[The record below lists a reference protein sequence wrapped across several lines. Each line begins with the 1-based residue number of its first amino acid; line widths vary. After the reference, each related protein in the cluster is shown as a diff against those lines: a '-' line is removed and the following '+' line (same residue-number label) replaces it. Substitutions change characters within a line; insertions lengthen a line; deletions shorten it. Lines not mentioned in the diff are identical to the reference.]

1 MCCLIRSVEFVTIDR
16 AAALRNAEKLLR
28 QGRLD
33 QAIEEYSR
41 VVDDQPTDWN
51 TRNSLGDLLV
61 RAGQLERAVAEFTRI
76 ADAFKDDGFYPK
88 AAALYRKILKISAD
102 DEHATLQGAE
112 VAAAQGLLA
121 DARRALKVI
130 VERRLASG
138 DYSGASSLADRL
150 AALDP
155 ADPASRMRN
164 AQESSRNAQESSVVH
179 EDRAV
184 QRVEDTQA
192 VESEPVAARPTVPTA
207 ASAPEPPTVAHA
219 RHRLPNIEVDLSVVL
234 DQIHEPQGAAPAAAP
249 AAAPDLDDVFAH
261 MRDEARRRLAIQ
273 AAEQDYR
280 RGLDLFR
287 AGQVEESIAALE
299 SASLTPRFR
308 FEAASLLGKIFVNR
322 GDLAKAISWLDRA
335 VEAPASSPDAM
346 HTVLY
351 ELADALESTGDP
363 VRALAVS
370 LELQALAGGFRDVN
384 DRVRRL
390 STAQT
395 RG

>member
-1 MCCLIRSVEFVTIDR
+1 MIRSVEFVTIDR

-41 VVDDQPTDWN
+41 VVDDDPTDWN
-51 TRNSLGDLLV
+51 TRNTLGDLLV

-76 ADAFKDDGFYPK
+76 ADAFRDDGFYPK

-121 DARRALKVI
+121 DARRALKLI

-138 DYSGASSLADRL
+138 DYSGASTLAARL
-150 AALDP
+150 AALDQ
-155 ADPASRMRN
+155 AAPASRVRN
-164 AQESSRNAQESSVVH
+164 AQEPPVVDA
-179 EDRAV
+179 DRAV
-184 QRVEDTQA
+184 DRVEDTQA
-192 VESEPVAARPTVPTA
+192 VKPEPVVSRPTVPVVA
-207 ASAPEPPTVAHA
+207 PAPELPTVAHTS
-219 RHRLPNIEVDLSVVL
+219 HRLPNTEVDLSVVL
-234 DQIHEPQGAAPAAAP
+234 DQIHEPQRAEP
-249 AAAPDLDDVFAH
+249 AAAPDLDDVFAQ

-299 SASLTPRFR
+299 SASLMPRFR

-335 VEAPASSPDAM
+335 VEAPASSPGAM

-351 ELADALESTGDP
+351 ELADALESTGDA

-390 STAQT
+390 STAQV

>member
-51 TRNSLGDLLV
+51 TRNTLGELLV

-138 DYSGASSLADRL
+138 DYSGASALAARL

-155 ADPASRMRN
+155 ADPASRIRN
-164 AQESSRNAQESSVVH
+164 AQESPVVH
-179 EDRAV
+179 EDRAI
-184 QRVEDTQA
+184 QRAEDTQA
-192 VESEPVAARPTVPTA
+192 VESEPVVPRPTVPA
-207 ASAPEPPTVAHA
+207 AAPAPEQPIAAHA
-219 RHRLPNIEVDLSVVL
+219 SHRVPHIEVDLSVVL
-234 DQIHEPQGAAPAAAP
+234 DRIHEPQGAEPAAAAAAVP
-249 AAAPDLDDVFAH
+249 AAAPDLDDVFAQ
-261 MRDEARRRLAIQ
+261 MRDEARRRLAIH

-308 FEAASLLGKIFVNR
+308 FEAASLLGRIFVNR

-335 VEAPASSPDAM
+335 VEAPASSPGAM

-351 ELADALESTGDP
+351 ELADALESTGDA

-390 STAQT
+390 ATAQT